1 MAVRDARAEAAERVG
16 HRFDVRVLEPSPP
29 TVDEPPFFADD
40 PVEGGEIVPVE
51 RIGSRSWA
59 QLCDE
64 EDDAELRSWCEDRW
78 LIRTSPAPLPES
90 FARTV
95 TALHT
100 LAEHV
105 LAPARHAANGKIGL
119 RFTYRGF
126 GTPFFGPDRQV
137 RVEEGVLVDGERRHA
152 AASVADAGAFIALP
166 VGVPTGVYTPAT
178 PYEPHAPLA
187 IDPAAA
193 GALGDWYGFGA
204 SLIEQLRA
212 DATASDDP
220 GRVQVWP
227 EHFDIAVV
235 MGPAGERANY
245 GASPGDAT
253 HREPYLYIAPFDY
266 SGPFDTR
273 QGEFWN
279 EPFGA
284 SLSYAEILAGA
295 DPLAF
300 LRRGRAL
307 LTAR

>member
-1 MAVRDARAEAAERVG
+1 MAVRDARAEAADRVG

-29 TVDEPPFFADD
+29 AVDEPPFFADD
-40 PVEGGEIVPVE
+40 PLDGGDVVPVE

-78 LIRTSPAPLPES
+78 LIRGSLAPLPES

-95 TALHT
+95 TALHR

-126 GTPFFGPDRQV
+126 GTPFFGADRQV

-152 AASVADAGAFIALP
+152 AASVAEAAAFIGLP
-166 VGVPTGVYTPAT
+166 VEVPTGVYTPAT
-178 PYEPHAPLA
+178 PYEPHTPLA

-193 GALGDWYGFGA
+193 RALGDWYGFGA

-245 GASPGDAT
+245 GASPGDPA
-253 HREPYLYIAPFDY
+253 HDEPYLYIDPFDA
-266 SGPFDTR
+266 R

-307 LTAR
+307 LTAG